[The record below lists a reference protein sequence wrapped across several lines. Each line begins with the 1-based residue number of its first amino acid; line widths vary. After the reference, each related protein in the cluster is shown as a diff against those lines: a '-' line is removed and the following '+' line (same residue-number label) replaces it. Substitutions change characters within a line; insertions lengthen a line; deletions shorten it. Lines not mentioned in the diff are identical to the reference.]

1 MKAVFFLF
9 LFLTASLP
17 VRSQHFIVTHPGD
30 TLWGEIKL
38 NGKEIALLKSDGT
51 TRIFPADDI
60 AYIHN
65 SRYTGTV
72 LHTRLTL
79 YSDNIDVVQKWDY
92 KGGDIIDTVMVL
104 KLVFKS
110 KKMDLFQAV
119 DKDKAMYYFVKKPT
133 DSLPIQMIV
142 KYGIQTYGDRVF
154 LRNDAVVSVL
164 AQQRRYIDQLTLM
177 MIDCDKITLA
187 DLNMMDYRIYS
198 FKKII
203 RRYNKCK

>member
-1 MKAVFFLF
+1 MRAFFLVI
-9 LFLTASLP
+9 LFFSVYLSAI
-17 VRSQHFIVTHPGD
+17 SQHFIITHSGD
-30 TLWGEIKL
+30 TLQGEVKL
-38 NGKEIALLKSDGT
+38 YDKKITVLNTTGT
-51 TRIFPADDI
+51 SKTFTADEV
-60 AYIHN
+60 AYMHS

-72 LHTRLTL
+72 LHCRLTV

-92 KGGDIIDTVMVL
+92 VGGGIIDTVMILKEVL
-104 KLVFKS
+104 QTR
-110 KKMDLFQAV
+110 KMNLYQAV

-142 KYGIQTYGDRVF
+142 KYGIQYYGDNVVR
-154 LRNDAVVSVL
+154 RNEAIASVL
-164 AQQRRYIDQLTLM
+164 TQQRRYIDQLTLM
-177 MIDCDKITLA
+177 MIDCDKVTLA